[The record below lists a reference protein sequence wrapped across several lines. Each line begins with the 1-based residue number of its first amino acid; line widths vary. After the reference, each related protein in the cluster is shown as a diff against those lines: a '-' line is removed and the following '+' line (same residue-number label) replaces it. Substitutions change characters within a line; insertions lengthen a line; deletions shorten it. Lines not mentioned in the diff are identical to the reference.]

1 MRSLSIRTRLTLWYF
16 CFFAAAGLLLGI
28 ASWFLLQGSLDS
40 LLLHELDERTDD
52 VESFLDSHG
61 PDASLETLRTEL
73 MREYQVKD
81 EGKWLQI
88 LDRSGNW
95 LYYSSRGRIANPI
108 PPLPSSPGKQL
119 PFVPVSPHSLRTYS
133 RDIHAGGH
141 TYRVYMAISA
151 DSSALILSRF
161 GRDIWLLV
169 PIVLVIAG
177 IVGHFLSRKALNPIV
192 SIIKDVRRIND
203 RNLSTRLPTF
213 DTHDELALLSET
225 LNQMLE
231 RIDTAFRSVRTLT
244 ANSSHELRTPLSL
257 IRTRVEIALC
267 FPRSADQ
274 YRTVLEEVQA
284 DTVRTTA
291 LIENL
296 LALARYDAGIA
307 EPELRPVEITS
318 LVSKAAQEWALTAER
333 LSLQL
338 QITETVKPVW
348 VLGDVGALERAM
360 RMLIDNACRYTQPGG
375 WIRLGVN
382 ENADVVCISVSDS
395 GIGIADHEQARIFE
409 RFYRAQ
415 QSQESR
421 QAGSGLGLSLAKW
434 IVEQH
439 QGSITVTSKVG
450 AGSSFRIS
458 LPTYVAAIDA

>member
-16 CFFAAAGLLLGI
+16 CFFATAGLLLGV
-28 ASWFLLQGSLDS
+28 ASWFLLQRSLDS

-52 VESFLDSHG
+52 VENFLGSHG
-61 PDASLETLRTEL
+61 PEASLETLRAEL
-73 MREYQVKD
+73 MREYRVKD

-88 LDRSGNW
+88 LDQSGNW
-95 LYYSSRGRIANPI
+95 LYYSSRGGIARPI
-108 PPLPSSPGKQL
+108 PPLPSSPGKL
-119 PFVPVSPHSLRTYS
+119 IPFVAVSPHSLRTYS
-133 RDIHAGGH
+133 REAQAGGRR
-141 TYRVYMAISA
+141 YWVYMAISA
-151 DSSALILSRF
+151 DSSVLILNRF

-177 IVGHFLSRKALNPIV
+177 VVGHFLSRKALNPIA
-192 SIIKDVRRIND
+192 SIVKDVRRIND
-203 RNLSTRLPTF
+203 RNLATRLPTF
-213 DTHDELALLSET
+213 DTHDELSLLSET

-274 YRTVLEEVQA
+274 YRAVLEEVQA

-307 EPELRPVEITS
+307 EPELQPVEITS

-338 QITETVKPVW
+338 QIAETVRPIW
-348 VLGDVGALERAM
+348 VLGDVEALKRAM
-360 RMLIDNACRYTQPGG
+360 RMLIDNACRYTQSGG
-375 WIRLGVN
+375 WIQLSVS
-382 ENADVVCISVSDS
+382 ENRNVVCISVTDS
-395 GIGIADHEQARIFE
+395 GIGIAEHEQSRIFE

-415 QSQESR
+415 QSQESP

-450 AGSSFRIS
+450 EGSSFRIS
-458 LPTYVAAIDA
+458 LPAYVATIDA

>member
-1 MRSLSIRTRLTLWYF
+1 
-16 CFFAAAGLLLGI
+16 
-28 ASWFLLQGSLDS
+28 
-40 LLLHELDERTDD
+40 
-52 VESFLDSHG
+52 
-61 PDASLETLRTEL
+61 
-73 MREYQVKD
+73 
-81 EGKWLQI
+81 
-88 LDRSGNW
+88 
-95 LYYSSRGRIANPI
+95 
-108 PPLPSSPGKQL
+108 
-119 PFVPVSPHSLRTYS
+119 
-133 RDIHAGGH
+133 
-141 TYRVYMAISA
+141 MAISA

>member
-16 CFFAAAGLLLGI
+16 GFFAAAGLLLGV
-28 ASWFLLQGSLDS
+28 ASWFLLQRSLDS

-61 PDASLETLRTEL
+61 PEASLDTLRAEL
-73 MREYQVKD
+73 MREYRVKD

-88 LDRSGNW
+88 LDQNDNW
-95 LYYSSRGRIANPI
+95 LYYSSRGAIAKPI
-108 PPLPSSPGKQL
+108 PPLPSGPGKVI
-119 PFVPVSPHSLRTYS
+119 PFVPVSPHSLRTFS
-133 RDIHAGGH
+133 REVQASGHA
-141 TYRVYMAISA
+141 YRVYMAISA
-151 DSSALILSRF
+151 DSSVLILNRF

-177 IVGHFLSRKALNPIV
+177 VVGHFLSRKALDPIA

-203 RNLSTRLPTF
+203 RNLATRLPTF
-213 DTHDELALLSET
+213 HTHDELGLLSET

-231 RIDTAFRSVRTLT
+231 RIDTAFRSVRSLT

-267 FPRSADQ
+267 FPRSAEQ

-296 LALARYDAGIA
+296 LTLARYDAGIA
-307 EPELRPVEITS
+307 QPELQPVEMS
-318 LVSKAAQEWALTAER
+318 VLVSKAAQEWSLTAER

-338 QITETVKPVW
+338 QIAEAAAPVW
-348 VLGDVGALERAM
+348 VLGDCEALERAM

-375 WIRLGVN
+375 WILLGVS
-382 ENADVVCISVSDS
+382 EDGDAACVSVTDS
-395 GIGIADHEQARIFE
+395 GVGIAEHEQSRIFE

-415 QSQESR
+415 QSQDSR
-421 QAGSGLGLSLAKW
+421 QPGSGLGLSLAKW

-439 QGSITVTSKVG
+439 RGTITVTSKIG
-450 AGSSFRIS
+450 EGSCFRIQMPAYTEAS
-458 LPTYVAAIDA
+458 DV

>member
-1 MRSLSIRTRLTLWYF
+1 M
-16 CFFAAAGLLLGI
+16 
-28 ASWFLLQGSLDS
+28 Q
-40 LLLHELDERTDD
+40 
-52 VESFLDSHG
+52 
-61 PDASLETLRTEL
+61 
-73 MREYQVKD
+73 EYRVKD
-81 EGKWLQI
+81 EGKWLQL
-88 LDRSGNW
+88 LDQSGNW
-95 LYYSSRGRIANPI
+95 LYYSSRGGIARPI
-108 PPLPSSPGKQL
+108 PPLPSSPGKL
-119 PFVPVSPHSLRTYS
+119 IPFVPVSPHSLRTYS
-133 RDIHAGGH
+133 REVQAGGH

-151 DSSALILSRF
+151 DSSVSILSRF

-177 IVGHFLSRKALNPIV
+177 VVGHFLSRKALNPIA

-203 RNLSTRLPTF
+203 RNLATRLATF
-213 DTHDELALLSET
+213 HTHDELSLLSET

-274 YRTVLEEVQA
+274 YRAVLEEVQA

-307 EPELRPVEITS
+307 QPELQPVEITS

-333 LSLQL
+333 LQL
-338 QITETVKPVW
+338 AEMVTPVW
-348 VLGDVGALERAM
+348 VLGDAEALERAI
-360 RMLIDNACRYTQPGG
+360 RMLIDNSCRYTQAGG
-375 WIRLGVN
+375 WIRLSVS
-382 ENADVVCISVSDS
+382 ENGDVVCISVTDS
-395 GIGIADHEQARIFE
+395 GIGIAEHEQSHIFE

-439 QGSITVTSKVG
+439 QGSITVTSKVDE
-450 AGSSFRIS
+450 GSSFRIS
-458 LPTYVAAIDA
+458 LPAHVAVIDV